1 MSRDP
6 LLYVEDINEAC
17 EKVKSYSQGL
27 KREEFFQDDMRVDA
41 VVRNLEIIGEAVR
54 QIPEPVRSAMPEVPW
69 TQIAGM
75 RNVLAHAYF
84 GIDPDIVWD
93 VVANK
98 IDPLSK
104 AIATYLA
111 KNQ

>member
-1 MSRDP
+1 
-6 LLYVEDINEAC
+6 
-17 EKVKSYSQGL
+17 
-27 KREEFFQDDMRVDA
+27 MRVDA
-41 VVRNLEIIGEAVR
+41 VIRNLEIIGEAVR
-54 QIPEPVRSAMPEVPW
+54 QIPESVRSGMPEVPW

-93 VVANK
+93 VVTNK
-98 IDPLSK
+98 IDPLTN
-104 AIATYLA
+104 AVAAYLA